1 MSATDVGSSIPA
13 WSVYKAEIFYFANSG
28 TVADEIVYV
37 RTATAYEAAGEV
49 KYKSWPVLAASFA
62 TAYLTP
68 TGANATAISSL
79 AQTMTW
85 TNPTAGYVGPSYL
98 FAQNSISTTNGTG
111 DPAAT
116 YTRRTRLD
124 FRPAAFGDLTAAGR
138 EFASVVAGTS
148 LSSNTQ
154 TLGSNPIP
162 RCTNTDL
169 TPLETVNFAYHEEGL
184 FYRGP
189 DRKIYNSITFW
200 SN

>member
-13 WSVYKAEIFYFANSG
+13 RSVYKAEIFYFANSG

-37 RTATAYEAAGEV
+37 RTATPYEAAGEG

-68 TGANATAISSL
+68 SGANATAISSL

-85 TNPTAGYVGPSYL
+85 TNPTTGYVGSSYL

-154 TLGSNPIP
+154 TLGSNPNP

-169 TPLETVNFAYHEEGL
+169 TPLETVNFTYREVDL